1 VKKGRIFAGKVLF
14 LVSFLVLTGN
24 YSIFSAPKRKEKKN
38 KNSKATEQVVEETS
52 TQPAEKEEGVKL
64 PSSTKPRTYFYKI
77 DDEIIAGVED
87 GSPDAIRNAVSKIK
101 KTDGDYQDN
110 EKVLIF
116 VASSIMDIVWP
127 SEKITWEK
135 VEAPE
140 DNPYSGAV
148 KSARNGVFD
157 SSTGNV
163 DFLTT
168 ILPALVMLVPNTN
181 QNIYTQCVD
190 SIAAALEK
198 NPESVL
204 ANYLAGVYF
213 EKTENPIK
221 AQDYY
226 KKAYEKADNNLEI
239 VLAYTS
245 VLVTNKQS
253 LEAKSVISRLN
264 FTNPDDIR
272 VLKQNAYIAFANKE
286 YSSAENYVAKVLQQ
300 TPNDLEFLLFRAKI
314 FIEKNDYIHAG
325 SLLDMY
331 ARQNDTNIEYL
342 ILRTRVQLDWSKN
355 TTAAAETIEKAL
367 RLYPSNEDALMLAT
381 RISSMTDSPVAG
393 KYADELSAMVLE
405 KNPDNKEALV
415 YALEGLVQRENWQEA
430 YVISSQLIKDE
441 KNASNPEVIMQH
453 VTVCIALNKK
463 NEALDFATKAYS
475 LNSQNET
482 VIQAYVYAFSEVS
495 DREASLSLINS
506 LLNSS
511 SSKMKSYLYYRRSFL
526 QHSGDNELAD
536 LRASLIANPRNSEAL
551 FRMYEIYYSKEDY
564 RKAQYYL
571 RQVVAINPNDSTTRK
586 LNEALT
592 QLIK

>member
-1 VKKGRIFAGKVLF
+1 LILLTLLAFAGSTFVF
-14 LVSFLVLTGN
+14 A
-24 YSIFSAPKRKEKKN
+24 APKKEKKN
-38 KNSKATEQVVEETS
+38 KKNKNTEQVEEQPVV
-52 TQPAEKEEGVKL
+52 QPAEPEETGVKL
-64 PSSTKPRTYFYKI
+64 PSNTKPRTFFYKI
-77 DDEIIAGVED
+77 EDDIIAGVEN
-87 GSPDAIRNAVSKIK
+87 GSPFSIKNAVTRIK
-101 KTDGDYQDN
+101 KTDGDYLDN

-116 VASSIMDIVWP
+116 IASSIMEIVWP
-127 SEKITWEK
+127 SEKITWER

-140 DNPYSGAV
+140 DNPYAGAI

-163 DFLTT
+163 DFLAT
-168 ILPALVMLVPNTN
+168 ILPAIVMLVPNTN
-181 QNIYTQCVD
+181 QNVYAQCVD

-198 NPESVL
+198 NPDSVL

-213 EKTENPIK
+213 SKTDNTLK

-226 KKAYEKADNNLEI
+226 KKAYEKDRNNLEI

-245 VLVTNKQS
+245 ALIANKQN
-253 LEAKSVISRLN
+253 LEAKNVISQIVYE
-264 FTNPDDIR
+264 NPDDIR
-272 VLKQNAYIAFANKE
+272 ILKQNAYIAFANKE
-286 YSSAENYVAKVLQQ
+286 YSAAETYVARVLQQ

-314 FIEKNDYIHAG
+314 FIEKNDYIHAV

-331 ARQNDTNIEYL
+331 ARQNDTNIDYL

-355 TTAAAETIEKAL
+355 TTAATETVEKAL
-367 RLYPSNEDALMLAT
+367 RLYPSNEEALMLAT

-393 KYADELSAMVLE
+393 KYSDELSAMVLE
-405 KNPDNKEALV
+405 KNPENKEALV

-430 YVISSQLIKDE
+430 YVISSQLLKDPA
-441 KNASNPEVIMQH
+441 NALNPDVIMQH
-453 VTVCIALNKK
+453 VTVCIKLNKK
-463 NEALDFATKAYS
+463 NEALEVASKAYTS
-475 LNSQNET
+475 DSQNET
-482 VIQAYVYAFSEVS
+482 IIQAYVYAFTEVNE
-495 DREASLSLINS
+495 REASLSLVNS

-526 QHSGDNELAD
+526 QRSGDNELAD

-551 FRMYEIYYSKEDY
+551 FRLYEIYYAKEDY

-571 RQVVAINPNDSTTRK
+571 RQVVAINPNDSSIRK